1 MPGGRP
7 TKCTPELTA
16 EFANLMAAG
25 NYLET
30 ACDFLGIHKTTV
42 YRWLNRAE
50 AALEATRADAEDD
63 IHEDQV
69 PEDERVFVDFRNAT
83 LAAAAR
89 AEVRNLA
96 LIQQASRDRRVEK
109 ARVEGRAVLDA
120 ETGEPVVLG
129 DWRAAA
135 WWLEKRKQDT
145 WGERKTKLEHTGAG
159 GGPVQV
165 EHGLDPA
172 RVAESLRG
180 LAARAA
186 GGADPGT
193 EPLAEMAADD

>member
-7 TKCTPELTA
+7 TKCTPEVA
-16 EFANLMAAG
+16 EEFRRLMSAG
-25 NYLET
+25 NYFET
-30 ACDFLGIHKTTV
+30 ACDFIGVHKVTA
-42 YRWLNRAE
+42 YRWINRAE
-50 AALEATRADAEDD
+50 EALLATVDEEGNV
-63 IHEDQV
+63 HEDQV
-69 PEDERVFVDFRNAT
+69 PEGEQVFVAFRNAT
-83 LAAAAR
+83 LAGAAR

-109 ARVEGRAVLDA
+109 AQVEGRAVLDA

-159 GGPVQV
+159 GGPVEV
-165 EHGLDPA
+165 RHGLDPA
-172 RVAESLRG
+172 GVARALDG
-180 LAARAA
+180 LLARAGGDAA
-186 GGADPGT
+186 GGTG
-193 EPLAEMAADD
+193 ELAEDTADD